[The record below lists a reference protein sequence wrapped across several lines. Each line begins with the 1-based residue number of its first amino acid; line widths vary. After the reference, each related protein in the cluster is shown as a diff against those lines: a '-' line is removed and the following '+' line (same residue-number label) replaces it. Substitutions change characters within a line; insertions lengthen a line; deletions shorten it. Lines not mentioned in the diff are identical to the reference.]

1 MRNLLQ
7 KSNHNN
13 ETANFAEGK
22 EFYDVAVSRYYYSLF
37 EKIIYISKNKGFY
50 KEPSIGQDS
59 HNVTIQAF
67 TKNMMNSL
75 EPEDISKC
83 AIMGRLKKMRVDAD
97 YKEQRIDDK
106 NTFNLSFKCLYTQV
120 DEVLNKFI

>member
-1 MRNLLQ
+1 MKNLLE
-7 KSNHNN
+7 KSKHNS
-13 ETANFAEGK
+13 ETADFAEDK

-37 EKIIYISKNKGFY
+37 EKIIYISKKEGFY
-50 KEPSIGQDS
+50 QEPEKGEDS
-59 HNVTIQAF
+59 HKVTIESF
-67 TKNMMNSL
+67 TQNMMSSL

-97 YKEQRIDDK
+97 YKEKRISDRNK
-106 NTFNLSFKCLYTQV
+106 FNLSFKCLYNQV